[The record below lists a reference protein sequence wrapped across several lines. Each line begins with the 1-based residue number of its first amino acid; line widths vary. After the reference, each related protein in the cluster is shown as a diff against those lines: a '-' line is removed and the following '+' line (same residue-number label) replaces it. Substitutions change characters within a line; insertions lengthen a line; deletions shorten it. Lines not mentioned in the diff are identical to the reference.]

1 LLKFLKNGFILLLS
15 LVRKADRKNL
25 RRSVAAEFLSVLA
38 GVFPIFALYEI
49 VKALASGRATMKAM
63 PWAIA
68 AFAAIL
74 LKTLFHG
81 AATRLS
87 HQVAFDTL
95 YAIRVRLVEKLA
107 RLPMGYLVK
116 MPSGKVKSMVFDD
129 VETLEQFYA
138 HHVPDIL
145 GGLGVPALM
154 LFLALILDVRI
165 GLAMILPLALYFWT
179 VNRMNQKQRRNFP
192 GFFRA
197 SKNLNARLT
206 EYITGM
212 KEIRIF
218 AGEEKS
224 YGRLGEAAGAYQRF
238 TLNWFRE
245 CWPEMALSAALVGTV
260 AAFVFPAAGSLYL
273 SGEATL
279 PELILYLFIALGI
292 GQPMVKIT
300 QYFDILSLNIQAAEG
315 IQSVLNLP
323 ELTATPSGRR
333 PAGHAIRFE
342 HVRFAYGD
350 RDVLTDVSFTAP
362 EGKVTALVGESGG
375 GKSTVARLIARFW
388 DVKEGAVTI
397 GGADIRELPIEE
409 LNGLVSYV
417 TQNATLFEMSIAE
430 NIRLGKPGASMEAVA
445 AAADAAQLGDFVRA
459 LPKGYDT
466 VVGAGGVR
474 LSGGEGQRVAV
485 ARAILKNAPI
495 LLLDEAT
502 AFADAENEDK
512 MQKALAHLAKGRTVV
527 LIAHRLN
534 TVRNADNILLMQKG
548 EIIAQ
553 GTHRAL
559 LENPVYRRM
568 WAAYERVQSWRAGE
582 EVSV

>member
-1 LLKFLKNGFILLLS
+1 
-15 LVRKADRKNL
+15 
-25 RRSVAAEFLSVLA
+25 
-38 GVFPIFALYEI
+38 
-49 VKALASGRATMKAM
+49 M
-63 PWAIA
+63 
-68 AFAAIL
+68 
-74 LKTLFHG
+74 
-81 AATRLS
+81 
-87 HQVAFDTL
+87 
-95 YAIRVRLVEKLA
+95 
-107 RLPMGYLVK
+107 
-116 MPSGKVKSMVFDD
+116 
-129 VETLEQFYA
+129 
-138 HHVPDIL
+138 
-145 GGLGVPALM
+145 
-154 LFLALILDVRI
+154 
-165 GLAMILPLALYFWT
+165 
-179 VNRMNQKQRRNFP
+179 
-192 GFFRA
+192 
-197 SKNLNARLT
+197 
-206 EYITGM
+206 
-212 KEIRIF
+212 
-218 AGEEKS
+218 
-224 YGRLGEAAGAYQRF
+224 
-238 TLNWFRE
+238 
-245 CWPEMALSAALVGTV
+245 
-260 AAFVFPAAGSLYL
+260 
-273 SGEATL
+273 
-279 PELILYLFIALGI
+279 
-292 GQPMVKIT
+292 
-300 QYFDILSLNIQAAEG
+300 
-315 IQSVLNLP
+315 
-323 ELTATPSGRR
+323 
-333 PAGHAIRFE
+333 
-342 HVRFAYGD
+342 RFAYGD